1 MIRLKQILES
11 KITETP
17 LADILSGSDKEQKYR
32 VLFIGDNETADNNSY
47 ANNLLEE
54 KIVTGDVVSKLNLD
68 VIKLAKIINQYGKT
82 SEYDII
88 SIMVPN
94 SIVKTVSKTTRIL
107 EEVFKFAKRN
117 TSKLI
122 VITNPINFN
131 LKSGDDLEI
140 KNLQELAEWITTQNI
155 TDDVIDTTKF
165 GSSYFERDGYKLN
178 LDGQREV
185 SDLWKNIVEEYDI
198 APMISTNDKQI
209 KSKKSVKRDSG
220 IVYVDNSD
228 IVTGANFLDSLE
240 NQATRL
246 LARFE
251 GFSAEPG
258 WDVNAWR
265 IGHGSST
272 ITTESGEVIRL
283 GSNRSVQPNIV
294 ITREDAA
301 RDLKRRL
308 ENEFIPDT
316 KRAIGSVDLPNG
328 VIAALVSVAYNYGS
342 LPNSVRN
349 AARSEDIQA
358 IADAIRSREG
368 DNGGINAKRRNKE
381 ANYVLA
387 AGGIE

>member
-11 KITETP
+11 KIIETP
-17 LADILSGSDKEQKYR
+17 LANIISSTGKQQFH
-32 VLFIGDNETADNNSY
+32 VLFIGDDQTSDNDSY

-54 KIVTGDVVSKLNLD
+54 NFVTGDVVGKAKLD
-68 VIKLAKIINQYGKT
+68 AIKMAKIINQLAK
-82 SEYDII
+82 EDNYDII

-94 SIVKTVSKTTRIL
+94 SLIRTVSKTTRVL
-107 EEVFKFAKRN
+107 EEVFKFASRKAQ
-117 TSKLI
+117 KVI
-122 VITNPINFN
+122 VITNPIDFELETDEDSN
-131 LKSGDDLEI
+131 LKDLQDLS
-140 KNLQELAEWITTQNI
+140 KWVSSQNI
-155 TDDVIDTTKF
+155 IKDVIDLSDF
-165 GSSYFERDGYKLN
+165 GASYFKRNGLELN
-178 LDGQREV
+178 PDGQREISDTWKFIV
-185 SDLWKNIVEEYDI
+185 SEYDI
-198 APMISTNDKQI
+198 EPIISTKDT
-209 KSKKSVKRDSG
+209 STTKKSSSRKSDTG
-220 IVYVDNSD
+220 YIDTSD
-228 IVTGANFLDSLE
+228 IVTGANFSDSLE
-240 NQATRL
+240 NQATSL

-272 ITTESGEVIRL
+272 ITTEDGEVIRL
-283 GSNRSVQPNIV
+283 GNNRSTKPNVV
-294 ITREDAA
+294 ITRDDAA

-316 KRAIGSVDLPNG
+316 KRAIGSVDLPYG
-328 VIAALVSVAYNYGS
+328 VVAALVSVAYNYGS

-358 IADAIRSREG
+358 IADAIRAREG